1 MEKFLEDP
9 NSEFHDDSNPEIE
22 IGDWVTSYRGPG
34 QLLTINNDIA
44 RVQLI
49 SGSSA
54 IVLVPF
60 SALSKIT
67 KEQAAKIS
75 KDLPDTQK
83 EIKKMSTD
91 MEAIMKASVS
101 DDEETGEEIFTGN
114 LDKTLAY
121 LEDFL
126 VDMIDMK
133 NKDPYS
139 PYYKEYG
146 VFTSQLTGI
155 CYLILDFIGKS
166 MESTSNPS
174 ELASLKSYRSRLEK
188 IQDKFFEI
196 SE

>member
-1 MEKFLEDP
+1 MKDP
-9 NSEFHDDSNPEIE
+9 ESQFHDDTDPNIVE
-22 IGDWVTSYRGPG
+22 GDWVTSFRGPG
-34 QLLTINNDIA
+34 QLLSINNDIA

-60 SALSKIT
+60 SLLTKIT
-67 KEQAAKIS
+67 KAQAAQIS
-75 KDLPDTQK
+75 NDLPDTQK
-83 EIKKMSTD
+83 EIKEMSAE
-91 MEAIMKASVS
+91 MESIIKASVS
-101 DDEETGEEIFTGN
+101 EDADTGEEIFIGN
-114 LDKTLAY
+114 IDKTIAY

-126 VDMIDMK
+126 VDMIDLK

-155 CYLILDFIGKS
+155 CYLVLDFIGKRI
-166 MESTSNPS
+166 ESTSNQS
-174 ELASLKSYRSRLEK
+174 ELSSLKNSRSRMEK

>member
-1 MEKFLEDP
+1 MKDP
-9 NSEFHDDSNPEIE
+9 ESQFHDDTDPSIVE
-22 IGDWVTSYRGPG
+22 GDWVTSYRGPG
-34 QLLTINNDIA
+34 QLLSINNDIA

-54 IVLVPF
+54 IVFVPF

-67 KEQAAKIS
+67 KAQATQIS
-75 KDLPDTQK
+75 NDLPNTQK
-83 EIKKMSTD
+83 EIKEMSAE
-91 MEAIMKASVS
+91 MESIIKASVS
-101 DDEETGEEIFTGN
+101 EDDETGEEIFIGN
-114 LDKTLAY
+114 IDKTISY

-126 VDMIDMK
+126 VDMIDLK

-146 VFTSQLTGI
+146 AFTSQLTGI
-155 CYLILDFIGKS
+155 CYLVLDFIGKRI
-166 MESTSNPS
+166 ESTSNQS
-174 ELASLKSYRSRLEK
+174 ELSSLKNSRSRMEK